1 MAEVNKVSEIT
12 VDDLID
18 YIRTPD
24 DAKTRAL
31 LATLLSAAKSYIG
44 SHTGLTDAEMDDYM
58 ELVIAVYIIVQ
69 DWYDNRTLYA
79 QKGEVSPTVQTILDM
94 HARNLI

>member
-1 MAEVNKVSEIT
+1 MAEVSKVSEIT

-24 DAKTRAL
+24 DAKTRSELSTL
-31 LATLLSAAKSYIG
+31 LAAAKSFVCSY
-44 SHTGLTDAEMDDYM
+44 TGLTDVEMDNYS
-58 ELVIAVYIIVQ
+58 EIVIAVHIIVQ

-79 QKGEVSPTVQTILDM
+79 QKGDVSPTVQTILDM

>member
-1 MAEVNKVSEIT
+1 MADVSKVSEIT

-18 YIRTPD
+18 YIRAPD
-24 DAKTRAL
+24 DAKTRGRLSIL
-31 LATLLSAAKSYIG
+31 LRAAKSYIR
-44 SHTGLTDAEMDDYM
+44 SRTGLTDAEMDDYS
-58 ELVIAVYIIVQ
+58 EIVIAVYIIVQ